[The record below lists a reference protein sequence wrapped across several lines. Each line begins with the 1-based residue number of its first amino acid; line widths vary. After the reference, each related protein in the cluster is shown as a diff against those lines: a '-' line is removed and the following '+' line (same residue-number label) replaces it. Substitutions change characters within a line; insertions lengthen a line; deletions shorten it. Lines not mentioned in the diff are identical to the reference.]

1 MRPSSNNHEEKGQV
15 KMAHHEIAHL
25 TPEEKV
31 TERKLL
37 RHLDI
42 SIMPLIILVYLMNF
56 IDR

>member
-1 MRPSSNNHEEKGQV
+1 
-15 KMAHHEIAHL
+15 MADNEIAHL

-37 RHLDI
+37 RYLDI
-42 SIMPLIILVYLMNF
+42 SIMPLTILVYLMNF